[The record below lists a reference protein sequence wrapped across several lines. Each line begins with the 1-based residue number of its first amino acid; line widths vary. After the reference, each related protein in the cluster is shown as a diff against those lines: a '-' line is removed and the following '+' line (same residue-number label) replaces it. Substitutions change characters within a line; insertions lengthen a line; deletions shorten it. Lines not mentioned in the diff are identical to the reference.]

1 MSESLKDRLQ
11 SDLKDAMRN
20 KDALT
25 RTLLR
30 TLLSEV
36 RNAEIAKKD
45 TLDNEGIQRVLIKQ
59 AQQRRDSAEAYV
71 GGARLDLADKENE
84 ELSIIMKYLPVQL
97 TATELAVIVDEV
109 IKITGA
115 NGLGDMGKVMGELMP
130 KLEGRAD
137 GKVASNMFKEKL
149 NILPK

>member
-36 RNAEIAKKD
+36 RNTEIAKKD
-45 TLDNEGIQRVLIKQ
+45 TLD
-59 AQQRRDSAEAYV
+59 
-71 GGARLDLADKENE
+71 
-84 ELSIIMKYLPVQL
+84 
-97 TATELAVIVDEV
+97 T
-109 IKITGA
+109 
-115 NGLGDMGKVMGELMP
+115 
-130 KLEGRAD
+130 
-137 GKVASNMFKEKL
+137 L
-149 NILPK
+149 NTL

>member
-36 RNAEIAKKD
+36 RNTEIAKKD
-45 TLDNEGIQRVLIKQ
+45 TLDDEGIQRVLIKQ

-97 TATELAVIVDEV
+97 TATELVVIVDEV

-137 GKVASNMFKEKL
+137 GKIASNMVKEKL
-149 NILPK
+149 NIV

>member
-115 NGLGDMGKVMGELMP
+115 NGLGDMGKVMGEL
-130 KLEGRAD
+130 KKNHSDSLDFSKAG
-137 GKVASNMFKEKL
+137 SILKEIL
-149 NILPK
+149 NK

>member
-59 AQQRRDSAEAYV
+59 AQQRRDSAEAYA

-97 TATELAVIVDEV
+97 TATALAVIVDEV

-137 GKVASNMFKEKL
+137 GKVASNMVKEKL
-149 NILPK
+149 NIV

>member
-137 GKVASNMFKEKL
+137 GKVASNMVKEKL
-149 NILPK
+149 NIV

>member
-149 NILPK
+149 NIV

>member
-59 AQQRRDSAEAYV
+59 AQQRR
-71 GGARLDLADKENE
+71 
-84 ELSIIMKYLPVQL
+84 
-97 TATELAVIVDEV
+97 
-109 IKITGA
+109 
-115 NGLGDMGKVMGELMP
+115 
-130 KLEGRAD
+130 
-137 GKVASNMFKEKL
+137 
-149 NILPK
+149 

>member
-71 GGARLDLADKENE
+71 GGARSDLADKENE

-137 GKVASNMFKEKL
+137 GKVASNMVKEKL
-149 NILPK
+149 NIV

>member
-59 AQQRRDSAEAYV
+59 AQQRRDSAEAYA

-137 GKVASNMFKEKL
+137 GKVASNMVKEKL
-149 NILPK
+149 NIV